1 MSYTRENF
9 SKGFL
14 NEETSLA
21 VGLVN
26 KGKAVLIAAF
36 VGLGGLMLFF
46 YLYANSYQPQ
56 LQQVT
61 VSLQTVKVLDVD
73 KIDNYADL
81 EVDYFFNNPTTVTST
96 ISTIDYD
103 LYANGQDIGQGH
115 YSVEDVPM
123 AGRPALFPDGNMT
136 VTDKFHLTDSPN
148 ISTVYNSILKGDPVK
163 YEAKGQ
169 VTIESTL
176 TLITKDF
183 DSVLG

>member
-1 MSYTRENF
+1 MVS
-9 SKGFL
+9 
-14 NEETSLA
+14 
-21 VGLVN
+21 
-26 KGKAVLIAAF
+26 KGKAVLVAAF

-61 VSLQTVKVLDVD
+61 IDLQTVKVLDVD
-73 KIDNYADL
+73 KINNRADV
-81 EVDYFFNNPTTVTST
+81 EVDYILNNPTTITST
-96 ISTIDYD
+96 ISTINYE

-115 YSVEDVPM
+115 YSVEDIPM
-123 AGRPALFPDGNMT
+123 AGRPALFPNSNMT
-136 VTDKFHLTDSPN
+136 VTDKFELVNSPN
-148 ISTVYNSILKGDPVK
+148 ISSIYNSIINGEPVK

-183 DSVLG
+183 DASLG

>member
-1 MSYTRENF
+1 MVS
-9 SKGFL
+9 
-14 NEETSLA
+14 
-21 VGLVN
+21 

-46 YLYANSYQPQ
+46 YFYANSYQPQ

-61 VSLQTVKVLDVD
+61 IDLQTVKVLDVD
-73 KIDNYADL
+73 KINNRADI
-81 EVDYFFNNPTTVTST
+81 EIDYILNNPTTVTST
-96 ISTIDYD
+96 ISTINYE

-115 YSVEDVPM
+115 YSVEDIPM
-123 AGRPALFPDGNMT
+123 AGRPALFPDSNMT
-136 VTDKFHLTDSPN
+136 VTDKFDLVDSPN
-148 ISTVYNSILKGDPVK
+148 ISNIYNSILKGDSIK

-183 DSVLG
+183 DATLG

>member
-1 MSYTRENF
+1 M
-9 SKGFL
+9 
-14 NEETSLA
+14 
-21 VGLVN
+21 VN

-61 VSLQTVKVLDVD
+61 VDLQTVKVLDVD
-73 KIDNYADL
+73 KINNRADL
-81 EVDYFFNNPTTVTST
+81 EIDYVLNNPTTVTST
-96 ISTIDYD
+96 ISTMNYD
-103 LYANGQDIGQGH
+103 LYANGQDIGQGN
-115 YSVEDVPM
+115 YDVEDVPM
-123 AGRPALFPDGNMT
+123 AGRPALFPGSNMT
-136 VTDKFHLTDSPN
+136 VTDKFDLVDSPK
-148 ISTVYNSILKGDPVK
+148 ISDVYNSIIKGDPVK

-183 DSVLG
+183 DSTLG